1 LDYFFLRMPRARQ
14 MIRALVFDWG
24 DTTMR
29 VFPEFSGPMAHWPK
43 VEAVSGIESA
53 LKMAK
58 PNYRIALASNA
69 ADSGPDLVRDAL
81 ERVDLEGYFSEVFTA
96 RDLGAT
102 KPDGGFFKAILQRLD
117 CAPNEVV
124 MVGDHFETDIAGA
137 KRIGLWTIWFNSTGK
152 AIPPNGE
159 GKADAV
165 ISSYSELENAL
176 LMISGR
182 ASRIRH

>member
-1 LDYFFLRMPRARQ
+1 

-24 DTTMR
+24 DTAMR
-29 VFPEFSGPMAHWPK
+29 VFPEFSGPMAHWPR
-43 VEAVSGIESA
+43 VEAVNGIEDA
-53 LKMAK
+53 LRMAE
-58 PNYRIALASNA
+58 PNYRLALVSNA
-69 ADSGPDLVRDAL
+69 IDSGPDLVRDAL
-81 ERVDLEGYFSEVFTA
+81 ERVNLEGFFSGVFTA

-102 KPDGGFFKAILQRLD
+102 KPDDRFFKAILQRLD
-117 CAPNEVV
+117 CTPGEVV

-137 KRIGLWTIWFNSTGK
+137 KGAGLWTIWFNPTGK
-152 AIPPNGE
+152 AIPQNGE

-182 ASRIRH
+182 ASRIKH